1 MLDRIHHSLD
11 DMTVKA
17 YLAWITGFGSSG
29 WLSYLISDRGLQKF
43 ILILSALGLF
53 LGVIAGA
60 LKVINEWRR
69 LKDG

>member
-11 DMTVKA
+11 EMTVKA
-17 YLAWITGFGSSG
+17 YLAWIAGLSSSG

-43 ILILSALGLF
+43 ILIFSALGLF